1 MPSLKPMPT
10 RCLLTQTAVS
20 VRCRNKPFIPTRLQ
34 NWFPTLLQK
43 PDMPLSVGQ
52 RLRTARKCTTIR
64 SRLKWEWNRSPSML
78 CGKPKSIPS
87 GLMQTAEA
95 VKLFHKTLRQMKP
108 GYSRKIPIPVR
119 KKDTPLQ
126 AGRLH
131 PVEQLLMRIRRAIQ
145 WDQNPLIR
153 FMRFGNRRITLFPM
167 ICKAVS
173 TIHKTLLPIR

>member
-34 NWFPTLLQK
+34 NWFPILLQK

-52 RLRTARKCTTIR
+52 RLRTARKCTTTR
-64 SRLKWEWNRSPSML
+64 SRLKWEWNRSPYML
-78 CGKPKSIPS
+78 CGKPKSILS
-87 GLMQTAEA
+87 GLMQTVEA
-95 VKLFHKTLRQMKP
+95 VKLFHKTLRQTKH
-108 GYSRKIPIPVR
+108 GYLQRIPIR
-119 KKDTPLQ
+119 KMGMPLS

-131 PVEQLLMRIRRAIQ
+131 RVVPSLMRIRRVIPWGQ
-145 WDQNPLIR
+145 MPLIR
-153 FMRFGNRRITLFPM
+153 FMRFGNWRITLFPM

-173 TIHKTLLPIR
+173 TMRRILQLTR